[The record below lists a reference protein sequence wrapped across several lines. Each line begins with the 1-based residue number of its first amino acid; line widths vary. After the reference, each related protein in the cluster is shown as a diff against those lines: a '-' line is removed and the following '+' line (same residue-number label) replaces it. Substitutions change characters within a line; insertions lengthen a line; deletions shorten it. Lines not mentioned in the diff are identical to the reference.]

1 MHTEKQEEDSTT
13 QVKTFEDKPTKKIS
27 KPKKEKVTKRE
38 IKSPNKRKQS
48 TKGSIASPRQTRKK
62 TSSVKPKRSKGRRV
76 SKATTSSKGTV
87 SIVLCFFEKMSDIL
101 SI

>member
-38 IKSPNKRKQS
+38 IKSPNKRKR
-48 TKGSIASPRQTRKK
+48 A
-62 TSSVKPKRSKGRRV
+62 
-76 SKATTSSKGTV
+76 
-87 SIVLCFFEKMSDIL
+87 
-101 SI
+101 